1 MPIITTLCT
10 RAPRR
15 RAPRASPTELLD
27 DLAGRRFRRAHRAGR
42 AERARKRAAR
52 LRRQPDRAAVAV
64 PHRDGLD
71 RVAVGGA
78 QAQLDRAVGG
88 DLLGLDD
95 ELAQRCPFVERHT
108 ERTRQRR
115 DLVPALGVLGERGAT
130 RLRHA
135 VRGLVALGEQ
145 CGCGVDVHAG
155 SVRARLSELPN
166 RRSGRDR
173 PAATGRAAATRSERL
188 AADDR
193 GGPAGEVGGAVRGGD
208 H

>member
-1 MPIITTLCT
+1 MHA
-10 RAPRR
+10 RAVAVAQP
-15 RAPRASPTELLD
+15 PGQHHELLD
-27 DLAGRRFRRAHRAGR
+27 DLAGREVAPEPHRAGR
-42 AERARKRAAR
+42 AERARKRAAG
-52 LRRQPDRAAVAV
+52 LRGQADRAAVAV

-95 ELAQRCPFVERHT
+95 ELAQRCPFVERHA

-155 SVRARLSELPN
+155 SVRARLE
-166 RRSGRDR
+166 
-173 PAATGRAAATRSERL
+173 
-188 AADDR
+188 
-193 GGPAGEVGGAVRGGD
+193 
-208 H
+208 